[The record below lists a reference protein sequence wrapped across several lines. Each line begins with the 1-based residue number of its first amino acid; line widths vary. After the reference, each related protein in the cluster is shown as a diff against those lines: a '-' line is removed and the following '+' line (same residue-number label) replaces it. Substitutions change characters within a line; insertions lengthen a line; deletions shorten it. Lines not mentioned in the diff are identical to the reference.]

1 MVVFFL
7 TFSSIL
13 LIIGSACA
21 QITAPNCTVT
31 VFPWMSNSLGQS
43 PCLVAAYLAAV
54 CNNGAF
60 DIPPLLP
67 GNSYHGPNGPDD
79 TDLCKCNTVVF
90 NLISACDACQ
100 GSPWTTYS
108 AWSYNCTTKATA
120 GTYPSGVP
128 VGVQVPKWA
137 YAADSVIDDWN
148 ITEAELIGGAQF
160 RSRIASSMY
169 SQHFTGT
176 ASFASATT
184 KASTPTVTPAS
195 GSSSTGSPSSKS
207 NSNTGAIAG
216 GVVGGV
222 AAASIVAAVVA
233 WFVIRRRR
241 AQAAPSTAFR
251 GDKNSDMGHIAE
263 PFPLSFEAPQRL
275 YDPSDPSTYPL
286 PQAPSPTIRTTGTTA
301 PSNPYQGSLSDVQS
315 NRQAYSGLPEV

>member
-13 LIIGSACA
+13 LITSSACA
-21 QITAPNCTVT
+21 QITAPNCTGT
-31 VFPWMSNSLGQS
+31 AFPWMSNSLGQS

-60 DIPPLLP
+60 DIPPLFP
-67 GNSYHGPNGPDD
+67 GNSYRGPDGQD
-79 TDLCKCNTVVF
+79 ETDLCKCNTVVF

-108 AWSYNCTTKATA
+108 EWSYNCTIKAPE
-120 GTYPSGVP
+120 GTYPKGVP
-128 VGVQVPKWA
+128 VGVRVPKWA
-137 YAADSVIDDWN
+137 YHNPVPSDSWN
-148 ITEAELIGGAQF
+148 IASVKLIGD
-160 RSRIASSMY
+160 SPEV
-169 SQHFTGT
+169 TGT
-176 ASFASATT
+176 ASFASGV
-184 KASTPTVTPAS
+184 STPTVTLAS
-195 GSSSTGSPSSKS
+195 KSSSTSSPSSSKS
-207 NSNTGAIAG
+207 NSSTGAIAG

-241 AQAAPSTAFR
+241 AHAAPSTAFR
-251 GDKNSDMGHIAE
+251 GDKNSDMGQTVE
-263 PFPLSFEAPQRL
+263 PFPLFIEAPPRL

-286 PQAPSPTIRTTGTTA
+286 SQASSPTIRTTGMTA
-301 PSNPYQGSLSDVQS
+301 PSNPYQGSLSDVQL
-315 NRQAYSGLPEV
+315 NRQPYSGLPEV